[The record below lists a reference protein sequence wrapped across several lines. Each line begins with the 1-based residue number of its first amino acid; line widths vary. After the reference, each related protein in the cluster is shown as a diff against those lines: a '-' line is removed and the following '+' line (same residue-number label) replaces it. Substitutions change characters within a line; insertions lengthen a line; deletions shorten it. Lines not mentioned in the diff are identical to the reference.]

1 MTLLICNVGGA
12 DLICAD
18 LPKERRGE
26 RGWAEEVLAR
36 YDELRP
42 LLRLPIIGKALA
54 YLASQGLA
62 VDAVVLIAS
71 DQPVAAPAGP
81 RFWESDTCHT
91 AAVIARM
98 LADGAAGHP
107 PLPVH
112 QITTWVIADES
123 GVGGDPSDYDL
134 VLGFLERRLA
144 ALTAATPDGPAFLE
158 VTGGTPAMTT
168 GLLIAGTEAFGPRAE
183 LLSIHPRRPLPS
195 ALNTG
200 RRLLAAPLRAT
211 LRSNAATCAYDA
223 ALATLR
229 ANRDTIADRLAPG
242 AVETIEALLDY
253 ARCRYSFDFPGARAA
268 LATLRDPTPPLPP
281 QRERGLGGEGHPSIA
296 DLAAQVA
303 APDRADLLA
312 EVVHGAVARYQ
323 AGLYADFLT
332 QLVRFEEN
340 LLRLLCLDRGVRFT
354 ARQDGGDDDDGSL
367 ISRAWLRAQP
377 FTLSR
382 DYDDGRDRPTSRALL
397 RELLGLLAHAHGENL
412 RPLLADLDQLRPLVY
427 LRNELTHSL
436 DGVRQRDLAERFA
449 GRRAAA
455 PEADTIIP
463 HLSGLFTQVA
473 GRALPPSPFVAI
485 NALLD
490 HMLGVEG

>member
-1 MTLLICNVGGA
+1 MTLLICTVGGR
-12 DLICAD
+12 DLTCAA
-18 LPKERRGE
+18 LPKDDLGE
-26 RGWAEEVLAR
+26 RAWAAQVLAR

-42 LLRLPIIGKALA
+42 LLRLPIIAKALA
-54 YLASQGLA
+54 HLADQHLA
-62 VDAVVLIAS
+62 VDSLVLVAS
-71 DQPVAAPAGP
+71 DQPVGSPFYAT
-81 RFWESDTCHT
+81 DTCHT

-98 LADGAAGHP
+98 LADGSLGHP
-107 PLPVH
+107 PIPAH
-112 QITTWVIADES
+112 QIATWFIADES

-144 ALTAATPDGPAFLE
+144 ALAAATPSGSAFLE

-211 LRSNAATCAYDA
+211 VRSNAATCAYDA
-223 ALATLR
+223 ALVTLR
-229 ANRDTIADRLAPG
+229 ANRDTIDDRLAPG

-268 LATLRDPTPPLPP
+268 LAALRDPTPPLPP

-296 DLAAQVA
+296 ALAAQVA
-303 APDRADLLA
+303 GPDRADLLA
-312 EVVHGAVARYQ
+312 EVVHGAAARYQ

-340 LLRLLCLDRGVRFT
+340 LLRLLCLERGVRFT
-354 ARQDGGDDDDGSL
+354 SRQDGGDDDDGSL
-367 ISRAWLRAQP
+367 ISRDWLRAQP

-382 DYDDGRDRPTSRALL
+382 DRDDGRDRDCNRSVL
-397 RELLGLLAHAHGENL
+397 RELVGLLTQSRGENL
-412 RPLLADLDQLRPLVY
+412 RPLLADLDRLRPLVY
-427 LRNELTHSL
+427 LRNDLTHSL

-473 GRALPPSPFVAI
+473 GRTLPPSPFAAI
-485 NALLD
+485 NDLLD
-490 HMLGVEG
+490 RLLRADGA